1 MNEETLD
8 PHLRPGLTI
17 SELCRIMHISEPT
30 YYKVRRKGYG
40 PKETRIER
48 TVTITF
54 PHFLE
59 WKEKLRD
66 PAIVEEL
73 KRLAHE
79 QGKRAGAAAARSP
92 QHVSNTR
99 RATRKGRRGA
109 P

>member
-1 MNEETLD
+1 MDATN
-8 PHLRPGLTI
+8 PHLQPALTI
-17 SELCRIMHISEPT
+17 PDLCRIMHISEPT
-30 YYKVRRKGYG
+30 YYKMRRKGYG

-59 WKEKLRD
+59 WKEKIQG
-66 PAIVEEL
+66 PAIAAEEL
-73 KRLAHE
+73 KQLAHE

-99 RATRKGRRGA
+99 RKARKGKRG
-109 P
+109 